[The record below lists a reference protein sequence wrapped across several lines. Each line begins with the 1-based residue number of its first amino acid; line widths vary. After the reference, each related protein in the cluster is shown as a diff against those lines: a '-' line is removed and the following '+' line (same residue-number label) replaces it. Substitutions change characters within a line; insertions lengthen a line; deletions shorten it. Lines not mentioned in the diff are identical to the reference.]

1 MTMMP
6 TLGEI
11 GSFRFWCQKVLPAV
25 YDDSLSYYELLC
37 KVTEKLN
44 ELIEKDNELAV
55 IMGTVLEELE
65 ALRDDFEKF
74 KESGFEDYYEAQV
87 DKWINDHL
95 AFIFEHVTSS
105 VFFGLTDDG
114 YFCTWVPYSWR
125 TVEFDTVMDYDDENY
140 GCLVLS
146 Y

>member
-37 KVTEKLN
+37 KVTAKLN

-65 ALRDDFEKF
+65 ALKDDFEKF

-87 DKWINDHL
+87 DKWISDHL
-95 AFIFEHVTSS
+95 SFIFEHVTSS